1 MQNKLLTGN
10 PLGPYIKKKSDNKK
24 AFRYSLK
31 QLCSM
36 FLRYNTT
43 FQKFFYKNHPK
54 MNGLVIYQFYS

>member
-10 PLGPYIKKKSDNKK
+10 PLGPYIKKSDNKK

-43 FQKFFYKNHPK
+43 FQKFF
-54 MNGLVIYQFYS
+54 